1 MEGLEVRL
9 VRGRV
14 IHVDNMMLAG
24 EKNHLNS
31 RLSASQALPQH
42 FSLWFGIILGCLQSF
57 WKQDFQ
63 LCAKT
68 VYIWIFC
75 GFFYDFSIISRWFL
89 SLRNT
94 KYHHPED
101 SFQRPNMFPKIPW
114 TESASCFIL
123 QWDGTLEAPAA
134 RPAPFL
140 CPGITE
146 IWKEF
151 VLLSNFE

>member
-1 MEGLEVRL
+1 MWQSYPCWY
-9 VRGRV
+9 
-14 IHVDNMMLAG
+14 MMLAG

-42 FSLWFGIILGCLQSF
+42 FSLRFGIILGCLQSF

-63 LCAKT
+63 LCVKN

-101 SFQRPNMFPKIPW
+101 SFLFRGQICSQRFLRKPLDRV
-114 TESASCFIL
+114 CFL
-123 QWDGTLEAPAA
+123 F
-134 RPAPFL
+134 RPAVRWDSGSPSCLPSTF
-140 CPGITE
+140 PVSWDYRNMKGICFAE
-146 IWKEF
+146 
-151 VLLSNFE
+151 